1 MRTYV
6 FYALMAAAAFIRW
19 KWKLVD
25 PNTHRPKDSNDE
37 NRVGYALLSF
47 VFIGV
52 VIFVFSGGFGLP
64 D

>member
-6 FYALMAAAAFIRW
+6 FYALMAAAAFISW

-25 PNTHRPKDSNDE
+25 PNSHRLKASNDE

-47 VFIGV
+47 VFIGIA
-52 VIFVFSGGFGLP
+52 IFIFSGGFGLP